1 VVKDRLKAT
10 GILEVFQTRE
20 KTPYVGRCR
29 NHAIN
34 RGLLKPVIETHNM
47 FVNIGLQAVTALLGG
62 GKGNPTVGSTVV
74 GPSDF
79 DECRVY
85 KMELTDQASPAAP
98 APGNTALQGTPVWT
112 ANADGPPGVDA
123 IMVVSY
129 PALGEVRFSCVIPTT
144 DLNGTVLTEEGLW
157 TYNGELVART
167 TFSYEKE
174 LAFGLQFDH
183 TITFERA

>member
-1 VVKDRLKAT
+1 MVKDRLKAT

-62 GKGNPTVGSTVV
+62 GKGNPTVGSGSV

-98 APGNTALQGTPVWT
+98 APANSALEGTPVWT

-129 PALGEVRFSCVIPTT
+129 PALGEVRFSCVIPTSE
-144 DLNGTVLTEEGLW
+144 LNGTTLTEEGLW